1 MSLDKSPS
9 AIEHRLTQDILR
21 GLYPVGARLPTVREL
36 AETHGVN
43 PATIQRA
50 VSRLETRGLVTARQG
65 SGLRVN
71 DPTEVGDLSLMPFWI
86 EASLDQPDEASALL
100 ADLLEVR
107 RVIAARLMVRHRER
121 ILAQASTLKAAAQ
134 TLLEV
139 AEGGLEALRDAD
151 LAFSRAL
158 LKATG
163 NQVALSVLN
172 TMARVLEEVPEVAQ
186 AMYAQPET
194 NNASMLAV
202 LQLLVENER
211 GAAKAIEER
220 IEDVDAHT
228 LSRFEALLVERARRA
243 SGQAN
248 VQAGARA

>member
-1 MSLDKSPS
+1 M
-9 AIEHRLTQDILR
+9 
-21 GLYPVGARLPTVREL
+21 
-36 AETHGVN
+36 
-43 PATIQRA
+43 
-50 VSRLETRGLVTARQG
+50 
-65 SGLRVN
+65 
-71 DPTEVGDLSLMPFWI
+71 
-86 EASLDQPDEASALL
+86 
-100 ADLLEVR
+100 
-107 RVIAARLMVRHRER
+107 
-121 ILAQASTLKAAAQ
+121 
-134 TLLEV
+134 
-139 AEGGLEALRDAD
+139 RDAD

-211 GAAKAIEER
+211 GAAKAIEGR
-220 IEDVDAHT
+220 IEDVDART
-228 LSRFEALLVERARRA
+228 LRRFEALLVERAKRA
-243 SGQAN
+243 PDQAN